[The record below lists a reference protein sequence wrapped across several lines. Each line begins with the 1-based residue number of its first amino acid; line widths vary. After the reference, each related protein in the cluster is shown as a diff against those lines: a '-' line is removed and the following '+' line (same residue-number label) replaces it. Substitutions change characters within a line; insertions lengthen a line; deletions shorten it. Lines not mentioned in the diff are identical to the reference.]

1 MKKLIVFAILM
12 INNLTVFSQQ
22 DMDTIQIKCFPRETL
37 KLIVEDLVKGD
48 LYKSELY
55 HTEKELIMTL
65 KGVQERDS
73 IILTLNEKTLDGK
86 NMLDNQVER
95 YKTLENNFKSLQ
107 DDLKKEKGK
116 NKFLTYISAGL
127 VGVLTGILIMR

>member
-1 MKKLIVFAILM
+1 
-12 INNLTVFSQQ
+12 
-22 DMDTIQIKCFPRETL
+22 
-37 KLIVEDLVKGD
+37 
-48 LYKSELY
+48 
-55 HTEKELIMTL
+55 MTL

-73 IILTLNEKTLDGK
+73 IILALNEKTLDGK

-95 YKTLENNFKSLQ
+95 YNTLENNFKSLQ

>member
-1 MKKLIVFAILM
+1 M
-12 INNLTVFSQQ
+12 
-22 DMDTIQIKCFPRETL
+22 
-37 KLIVEDLVKGD
+37 EDLVKGD

-55 HTEKELIMTL
+55 NTEKELIMTL

-73 IILTLNEKTLDGK
+73 IILTLNEKTLDNK

>member
-1 MKKLIVFAILM
+1 
-12 INNLTVFSQQ
+12 
-22 DMDTIQIKCFPRETL
+22 
-37 KLIVEDLVKGD
+37 VEDLVKGD